1 MATLHV
7 GAEML
12 VDVRPHPNADSLDL
26 ANVGSNLGY
35 QVVVPRGRYKDGAMV
50 IYIPEGAQVPQS
62 ILGQLGL
69 VGKLSGKTKDVV
81 RAVRLRGEISQ
92 GLVWV
97 PEDYSATWW
106 INVSAD
112 RTNLARSFGI
122 TKFVPEVP
130 VHMAGEQEPAPDMLG
145 WVEIENIKKYPRVI
159 KDGELVTVTEKL
171 HGTCA
176 IFCYQVE
183 DDVLQVSSKGL
194 SAQHLA
200 IKESDTN
207 LYWRV
212 AKAYGIKEIL
222 RDLARKSNRD
232 VTRVA
237 VYGEVFGTGV
247 QDLTYGATGRGEK
260 PGFAAFDLRVTTDTE
275 DYWCPVDRLN
285 GLLPVVPSLYSGPY
299 SRERINELTDGDEQV
314 SHQKLHMR
322 EGVVVRLQ
330 VERTDPGIGGR
341 VILKSVSDVYLTRKK
356 GDAGVTGEPT
366 ELQ

>member
-12 VDVRPHPNADSLDL
+12 VNVRPHPNADSLDL
-26 ANVGSNLGY
+26 ANIGSELGY
-35 QVVVPRGRYKDGAMV
+35 QVVLPKGQYKDGSMV
-50 IYIPEGAQVPQS
+50 IYIPEGALVPQS
-62 ILGQLGL
+62 ILEQLGL
-69 VGKLSGKTKDVV
+69 VGKLSGKLKNVV

-97 PEDYSATWW
+97 PEGYSPTWW
-106 INVSAD
+106 INVAAD

-159 KDGELVTVTEKL
+159 KDGELVTITEKL
-171 HGTCA
+171 HGTCV
-176 IFCYQVE
+176 IFCYQVA

-194 SAQHLA
+194 AAQHLA

-212 AKAYGIKEIL
+212 AHAYKIKSLL
-222 RDLARKSNRD
+222 RTLARQSNRD

-237 VYGEVFGTGV
+237 IYGEVFGEGV

-275 DYWCPVDRLN
+275 DYWCPVGRLLD
-285 GLLPVVPSLYSGPY
+285 LLPIVPILYAGEY
-299 SRERINELTDGDEQV
+299 SREKVAELTDGPEQV
-314 SHQKLHMR
+314 SHGEKHMR

-341 VILKSVSDVYLTRKK
+341 VILKSVSDAYLTRKK
-356 GDAGVTGEPT
+356 GDKGVTGTPT